1 MCLCMSGFRVR
12 AVTSWRGVS
21 LLRNSLWK
29 FLLRALCVL
38 VAGVCLA
45 ACQSERE
52 PWVYR
57 SLGMDAAVEVQIADA
72 LTERQKKELSLAL
85 SEEIE
90 RVEALISLQ
99 KKDSIL
105 NYWNSE
111 RSIVATDPQAKELL
125 RIIERCFFFHE
136 QTQGLFDI
144 TVQPLWQWYWQQ
156 SQLEEENQSTGI
168 PEDILTRI
176 GMEHIECSEQKLLF
190 RHSETLVTLNG
201 IGQGL
206 VTDALYRVL
215 EDYGIQSALIDAGEY
230 RALGEAPWEVKLRS
244 THEDGSQ
251 HLWGSVSL
259 SAGRALAV
267 SSGNGYIF
275 SQIKARPKH
284 IMHPKGSHSSS
295 SEAWPRTLAVLA
307 EDATSA
313 DAMATALCLA
323 TATQREQIITQF
335 DSVEVLVDPSE

>member
-1 MCLCMSGFRVR
+1 MSGFRLKV
-12 AVTSWRGVS
+12 VTSWWGVS
-21 LLRNSLWK
+21 RLRNSLWR
-29 FLLRALCVL
+29 FLFQSLCVF
-38 VAGVCLA
+38 VVGACLT

-52 PWVYR
+52 PWTYR
-57 SLGMDAAVEVQIADA
+57 SLGMDAAVEVQVADS
-72 LTERQKKELSLAL
+72 LTENQQQELSLAL

-99 KKDSIL
+99 KKNSLL
-105 NYWNSE
+105 NYWNRE
-111 RSIVATDPQAKELL
+111 RSIVVNDPQAKEML
-125 RIIERCFFFHE
+125 RLIERCFLFHE

-156 SQLEEENQSTGI
+156 SQLEEESQSKEI
-168 PEDILTRI
+168 PEDILARI
-176 GMEHIECSEQKLLF
+176 GMENIECSEQKLSF
-190 RHSETLVTLNG
+190 RHSETLLTLNG

-215 EDYGIQSALIDAGEY
+215 ENYGIQSALIDAGEY
-230 RALGEAPWEVKLRS
+230 RALGEASWEVKLRS

-259 SAGRALAV
+259 SSGRALAV
-267 SSGNGYIF
+267 SSANGYIF

-284 IMHPKGSHSSS
+284 IMHPKVGHSSL
-295 SEAWPRTLAVLA
+295 SEAWPRTVAVLA

-313 DAMATALCLA
+313 DALATALCLA
-323 TATQREQIITQF
+323 TAQQREQIITQL
-335 DSVEVLVDPSE
+335 DSVEVLSDSSE